1 MHPIGR
7 GPRMSVVIA
16 IRAPRSVLLCALL
29 VLATACGG
37 SDDGGGGAPAAGA
50 GTATSAAAAPAVPT
64 PPGTIVIANFD
75 FAPEV
80 LQVRVGDTITVE
92 NRDDADHT
100 VTATDK
106 SFDTGAVPTG
116 KTTFTVTKAGR
127 FEYVCEIHPFMPHRF
142 IQVVA

>member
-1 MHPIGR
+1 M
-7 GPRMSVVIA
+7 IA
-16 IRAPRSVLLCALL
+16 IRRPRSVLLCTLL
-29 VLATACGG
+29 VLVTACGG

-50 GTATSAAAAPAVPT
+50 GTPTSAAAPAVPT

>member
-1 MHPIGR
+1 M
-7 GPRMSVVIA
+7 
-16 IRAPRSVLLCALL
+16 LLCTLL
-29 VLATACGG
+29 VLVTACGG

-50 GTATSAAAAPAVPT
+50 GTPTSAAAPAVPT